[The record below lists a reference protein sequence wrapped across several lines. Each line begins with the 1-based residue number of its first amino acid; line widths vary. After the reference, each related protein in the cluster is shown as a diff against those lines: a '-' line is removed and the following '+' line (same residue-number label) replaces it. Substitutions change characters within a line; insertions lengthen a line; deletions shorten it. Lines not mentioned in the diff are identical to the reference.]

1 MIKDY
6 KVFKGDLLI
15 EKLLLESI
23 IYFSPDLRKML
34 NRIDSEVAKELLNS
48 EGQDIKKDITFI
60 DIDNREGYVTFK
72 TMRNVKKQLDKY
84 PKGSSANS
92 LDISFDNTVSDYL
105 YNKTCLSWSETRSPL
120 GVGRLINSILPGKF
134 DSKQIEDFTNKF
146 KMRQTKSTE
155 EFRIVEGDD
164 IAFWYSSQNYY
175 EESYTLGSSCMRE
188 KDDHYFRIYTLNPEV
203 CKMLVLLDEDDEG
216 EMKLKGRA
224 LLWKPKDKRI
234 YPGGSELDF
243 EWFLDRQYAINDA
256 EILKFREYADKEGCP
271 YKTRNTHSDLDEI
284 TYKGIV
290 YSIKMSVKLG
300 KYKGDYDYRSYPF
313 VDTFRRYDPNSGI
326 LYNDSDSGIKEQY
339 LLNSTDGDYEETTS
353 GNVWSNYHEEDIEE
367 DSAVWSDSEDSY
379 IRRDS
384 AVHIDNGS
392 RINYGWYPEYS
403 DDLSYDGWNGN
414 YIHMEDSIYSD
425 HYSYSLLDSEVVS
438 AIVKLDD
445 NGDCDDDPYY
455 VHEDDVNFISLNE
468 LSGLSWYKEMNDKF
482 NWTDVHQRIDKK
494 LLRTDKDGDWSLKLL
509 DVKVFRTES
518 PLKGMA
524 YLSELDAIAF
534 GLEIDRNDSKI
545 LGREDYESDLI
556 SRSLVEILIRKF
568 ETLLK
573 YDQKSLNLDIEQEWD
588 HRQKSILK
596 SIKYEQDIKNR
607 ISRLRSIIQ

>member
-1 MIKDY
+1 M
-6 KVFKGDLLI
+6 
-15 EKLLLESI
+15 
-23 IYFSPDLRKML
+23 
-34 NRIDSEVAKELLNS
+34 
-48 EGQDIKKDITFI
+48 
-60 DIDNREGYVTFK
+60 
-72 TMRNVKKQLDKY
+72 KY
-84 PKGSSANS
+84 
-92 LDISFDNTVSDYL
+92 
-105 YNKTCLSWSETRSPL
+105 
-120 GVGRLINSILPGKF
+120 
-134 DSKQIEDFTNKF
+134 
-146 KMRQTKSTE
+146 
-155 EFRIVEGDD
+155 
-164 IAFWYSSQNYY
+164 
-175 EESYTLGSSCMRE
+175 
-188 KDDHYFRIYTLNPEV
+188 
-203 CKMLVLLDEDDEG
+203 
-216 EMKLKGRA
+216 
-224 LLWKPKDKRI
+224 
-234 YPGGSELDF
+234 GSELDF

-256 EILKFREYADKEGCP
+256 EILKFREYADKEGWS

-384 AVHIDNGS
+384 AVLIENGTL
-392 RINYGWYPEYS
+392 RNYGWYPEYS
-403 DDLSYDGWNGN
+403 DYVSYDGWNEN
-414 YIHMEDSIYSD
+414 HIHVDDSIYSD
-425 HYSYSLLDSEVVS
+425 HYGYSLLDSEAVS

-445 NGDCDDDPYY
+445 NGDCDEDAYI
-455 VHEDDVNFISLNE
+455 VHENDINFIPLRDFK
-468 LSGLSWYKEMNDKF
+468 GLSWFEEMNDKF
-482 NWTDVHQRIDKK
+482 NWTDVHQKIDKK
-494 LLRTDKDGDWSLKLL
+494 LLRVNKDGDWSLKLL

-518 PLKGMA
+518 SLKGMT

-545 LGREDYESDLI
+545 LEREDYENDLI
-556 SRSLVEILIRKF
+556 NRSLVEILIRKF